1 MQREPRKADRMEQQP
16 AEFYERVREGY
27 RELAASEPK
36 RIVMVDGSGD
46 LDEIEKQ
53 IWETLCFS
61 FFCAG
66 KDIESLEMA
75 FARTTALEFL
85 RRAYEQN
92 RLAHAYL
99 ITGAPGS
106 GKEVLAAELTSLV
119 NGTPTKDVFS
129 AKAREVFIAR
139 PESKSRRIITAQIR
153 ALEHALQMRAAN
165 GRRKVAIIPDADRLQ
180 TEAANAFLKTLEEP
194 PKDSLL
200 LLLSALPEALPE
212 TVLSRCIAIPLASD
226 GEARSKKE
234 EEKLV
239 KLLQQASRHT
249 TWSIQFAYRLA
260 QEFQQLLRAVR
271 EEVKLETDSAL
282 KQEQTRYKDATDGA
296 WLEEREDY
304 YKALTE
310 SLYLQRRAA
319 LVEILFA
326 WWTDVLRANNAVA
339 QRDLPAAT
347 QETAALAR
355 RFGNAEI
362 LKRIRLLEELRDHLG
377 RNIHE
382 ASQLKSLSWRFSLPT
397 KRA

>member
-1 MQREPRKADRMEQQP
+1 MARAMSMRSKDRFGKRFALVFLCWQRH
-16 AEFYERVREGY
+16 
-27 RELAASEPK
+27 
-36 RIVMVDGSGD
+36 
-46 LDEIEKQ
+46 Q
-53 IWETLCFS
+53 IF
-61 FFCAG
+61 
-66 KDIESLEMA
+66 EMA
-75 FARTTALEFL
+75 FARTTALQFL

-106 GKEVLAAELTSLV
+106 GKEALAAELASLV

-139 PESKSRRIITAQIR
+139 PESKSRRIVTAQIR
-153 ALEHALQMRAAN
+153 ALEHALQMRAAD
-165 GRRKVAIIPDADRLQ
+165 GRRKVAIVPRADRLQ

-212 TVLSRCIAIPLASD
+212 TILSRCIAIPLASD
-226 GEARSKKE
+226 GETQSNKE
-234 EEKLV
+234 QEKLV
-239 KLLQQASRHT
+239 KLLQQASRQT

-260 QEFQQLLRAVR
+260 QEFQQLLRAIR
-271 EEVKLETDSAL
+271 EEVKFETESAL
-282 KQEQTRYKDATDGA
+282 KQEQTRYKEATDGV
-296 WLEEREDY
+296 WLEEREGY

-326 WWTDVLRANNAVA
+326 WWTDVLRATNAVT

-347 QETAALAR
+347 HETAALAH
-355 RFGNAEI
+355 RFDNPQI
-362 LKRIRLLEELRDHLG
+362 FKRIRALEQFRDHLG

-382 ASQLKSLSWRFSLPT
+382 SLAIEVAFL
-397 KRA
+397 AIFMM